1 MRTMLLAFIAATLL
15 LTAPAALAAP
25 ACQDRSGDSVGCMT
39 RHAMPAG
46 WTLSTEQRLR
56 MQAER
61 PPVSRANLFGL
72 GCFLIGF
79 FALVLLMPN
88 FDGDW
93 DRQGQDD
100 EEPQ

>member
-1 MRTMLLAFIAATLL
+1 MRSMLLAFIAATLL
-15 LTAPAALAAP
+15 VTSPSALAAP

-46 WTLSTEQRLR
+46 WTLSLQQRQR
-56 MQAER
+56 MEAER
-61 PPVSRANLFGL
+61 APVSRANLFGL

-88 FDGDW
+88 FDGQW

-100 EEPQ
+100 EDAQ